1 MTDWVAFAGFSVLLA
16 VAVVALTRQSA
27 KQLERLDLSAL
38 ALLAN
43 TAGTQA
49 VLAVLVAVGLWLTAV
64 PVSTLRPGVS
74 GPAVALGAAAGLA
87 ISLANEALVRGF
99 DAAGV
104 GYDESLREALTP
116 GSVGGWLFLVLVA
129 LPVVAGVEELL
140 FRGVLVGAL
149 ATGFGVSPWLLAVLS
164 SVGFGA
170 AHTAQGAVG
179 VAATTLLGFA
189 LAAVFLVTDSLLA
202 AIVAHYVV
210 NVVEFVVHAPHT
222 RVGP

>member
-1 MTDWVAFAGFSVLLA
+1 MTDWVAFAAFAVLLA
-16 VAVVALTRQSA
+16 LAVVALTRQSA
-27 KQLERLDLSAL
+27 KQLAHLDLSAM

-43 TAGTQA
+43 TTGTQA
-49 VLAVLVAVGLWLTAV
+49 VLAVLVAVGMWLTAV
-64 PVSTLRPGVS
+64 PVSALRPGVS
-74 GPAVALGAAAGLA
+74 LPAVAAGVAAGGA
-87 ISLANEALVRGF
+87 ISLGNEALVRGF

-116 GSVGGWLFLVLVA
+116 ESAAGWVFLFFVA

-149 ATGFGVSPWLLAVLS
+149 ATGLGVSPWLLAVVS

-189 LAAVFLVTDSLLA
+189 LAAVFLITDSLLA
-202 AIVAHYVV
+202 AAVAHYVV
-210 NVVEFVVHAPHT
+210 NAVEFGVHAN
-222 RVGP
+222 